1 MRKSYCENFTRFQ
14 CVVLEK
20 TELKLS
26 TVFLYRNDLR
36 KGIIYIYIYIYNIY
50 IYIFTSYVWVSCKS
64 SKTESLKVWKKWK
77 YNL

>member
-26 TVFLYRNDLR
+26 TVFLYRNDIR
-36 KGIIYIYIYIYNIY
+36 KGIIYYLQV
-50 IYIFTSYVWVSCKS
+50 FEDWVI
-64 SKTESLKVWKKWK
+64 EGLEEMEI
-77 YNL
+77 

>member
-50 IYIFTSYVWVSCKS
+50 IYIYELCLGFLQVFEDWVI
-64 SKTESLKVWKKWK
+64 EGLEEMEI
-77 YNL
+77 